1 LVFCH
6 GHHPLAGRLSLCDLV
21 EDHPPAHVH
30 AYHGDGFAIVEIET
44 LFVRRY
50 VNMKPKDVVKAVRIV
65 KQNAGK
71 FAMEWR
77 RIHGS

>member
-1 LVFCH
+1 MGTIHWQDGFRF
-6 GHHPLAGRLSLCDLV
+6 AIWSM
-21 EDHPPAHVH
+21 DHPPAHVH
-30 AYHGDGFAIVEIET
+30 AYHGDGLAIVEIET